1 MTCRFDIII
10 PCIALHCIDC
20 CCGLSSVQVAAT
32 PETDGGVDPEEG
44 EGAAPM
50 DSDNGAVGDSQK
62 RSPGE
67 VSGPESGQCEPE
79 ADGDDNV
86 RTETTSRDARAGE
99 MK

>member
-79 ADGDDNV
+79 ADADDNV